1 MTQRKML
8 NNEPDA
14 IAELALRT
22 GTHSQQVPLNEW
34 DRLPEET
41 AIAYEAFLV
50 YRDQEASR
58 RLSDV
63 ATLLN
68 DTLATV
74 TRWST
79 RWNWQERCRAFD
91 IDRDERESEDAH
103 RERQAMRR
111 RQINVGRMMQEVANI
126 GISELEQKVE
136 QKLSLGLS
144 ANEITTMIRVG
155 AELERKSRGEDL
167 SSRQYAEIRVIFG
180 NVDDPKSKPP
190 AKQSSMD

>member
-79 RWNWQERCRAFD
+79 RWNWEARCHAFY
-91 IDRDERESEDAH
+91 IARDWRESKDST
-103 RERQAMRR
+103 RE
-111 RQINVGRMMQEVANI
+111 
-126 GISELEQKVE
+126 SH
-136 QKLSLGLS
+136 
-144 ANEITTMIRVG
+144 
-155 AELERKSRGEDL
+155 
-167 SSRQYAEIRVIFG
+167 
-180 NVDDPKSKPP
+180 
-190 AKQSSMD
+190 